1 MQHQNIKFVDS
12 KLSDSKFLTRNWN
25 NVFPLTTIRLSHGQ
39 LLVILK
45 GLASQT

>member
-12 KLSDSKFLTRNWN
+12 KLSDSKFVTRNW